1 MNGIKSEAVGLLVIG
16 AWLALGIKLL
26 LDHLSKRA
34 AEKRKAERRAMFK
47 ARRDERDDKRPTM
60 VEALESELESARW
73 FSLSS
78 DDEAQRNNALY
89 ARHVMEDDLGRYAEG
104 PRPYADLDQAHRD
117 ILLAHA
123 RKDAAEA
130 LANSS
135 TLLLEV
141 RKLTR
146 TLDEI
151 NRVAFW
157 LLAAY
162 LLWSWWKSGFALWW
176 Q

>member
-1 MNGIKSEAVGLLVIG
+1 MQSITSDTIGMLVIG
-16 AWLALGIKLL
+16 AWLALGFKLV
-26 LDHLSKRA
+26 LDHFSKRA
-34 AEKRKAERRAMFK
+34 AEKRKAERWATFK
-47 ARRDERDDKRPTM
+47 ASRDERDDKRPTM
-60 VEALESELESARW
+60 VEALESELD
-73 FSLSS
+73 SLRRVALPG

-89 ARHVMEDDLGRYAEG
+89 ARIVMEDDLGRYAEG
-104 PRPYADLDQAHRD
+104 PRPYSDLDQAHRD

-130 LANSS
+130 LANSR

-151 NRVAFW
+151 NRIAFW

-162 LLWSWWKSGFALWW
+162 LLWAWWKSGFALWW

>member
-1 MNGIKSEAVGLLVIG
+1 
-16 AWLALGIKLL
+16 
-26 LDHLSKRA
+26 
-34 AEKRKAERRAMFK
+34 MFK
-47 ARRDERDDKRPTM
+47 AGRDERDDKRPTM
-60 VEALESELESARW
+60 VEALESELDAHRK
-73 FSLSS
+73 FAVRG
-78 DDEAQRNNALY
+78 DDEVERKNALY
-89 ARHVMEDDLGRYAEG
+89 ARVVMEDDLGRYAEG
-104 PRPYADLDQAHRD
+104 PRPYADLDQTHRD

-130 LANSS
+130 LANSR

-141 RKLTR
+141 RKLTS

-151 NRVAFW
+151 GRALFW
-157 LLAAY
+157 LMAVY

>member
-1 MNGIKSEAVGLLVIG
+1 MKSITSETFGMLVMA
-16 AWLALGIKLL
+16 AWLALGFKLV
-26 LDHLSKRA
+26 LDHFSKRA

-47 ARRDERDDKRPTM
+47 TRRDEREDKRPTM

-73 FSLSS
+73 FSRSS

-104 PRPYADLDQAHRD
+104 PRPYDVDQAHRD

-130 LANSS
+130 LATSR

-141 RKLTR
+141 RRLTS

-151 NRVAFW
+151 NRVLFW

-162 LLWSWWKSGFALWW
+162 LLWAWWKSGFALWW

>member
-1 MNGIKSEAVGLLVIG
+1 MNGNTPDVVLMLIVG
-16 AWLALGIKLL
+16 AWLALGFKLI
-26 LDHLSKRA
+26 LDHFSKRA
-34 AEKRKAERRAMFK
+34 EAKRNAERAAMFK

-60 VEALESELESARW
+60 VEQLDMELNVARGIAVRGE
-73 FSLSS
+73 
-78 DDEAQRNNALY
+78 DETRKFNAMF
-89 ARHVMEDDLGRYAEG
+89 ARLTMEDDLGRYAEG
-104 PRPYADLDQAHRD
+104 PRPYEMDQAHRD

-123 RKDAAEA
+123 RRDAAEA
-130 LANSS
+130 LANSQ

-146 TLDEI
+146 ALDEM

>member
-1 MNGIKSEAVGLLVIG
+1 MQSITSETFAMLVMG
-16 AWLALGIKLL
+16 AWLALGAKLL
-26 LDHLSKRA
+26 LNRYSKQ
-34 AEKRKAERRAMFK
+34 AEKKRKAERRALFE

-60 VEALESELESARW
+60 LEALESELDAYRSIAVRG
-73 FSLSS
+73 

-89 ARHVMEDDLGRYAEG
+89 ARIVMEDDLGRYAEG
-104 PRPYADLDQAHRD
+104 PRPYADLDQARRD

-130 LANSS
+130 LATSR

-141 RKLTR
+141 RRLTSA
-146 TLDEI
+146 LDEI
-151 NRVAFW
+151 NRVLFW
-157 LLAAY
+157 LFAAY
-162 LLWSWWKSGFALWW
+162 LLWAWWKSGFALWW